1 MLLLS
6 TTAAAAHF
14 DELASLPLNTRTSVA
29 ALMSGPTFCVI
40 CAVAHSPSAAAPVVS
55 VAPGV
60 RYADR
65 SVIAPIQSKSY
76 LQVFRL
82 DVRPPPAA

>member
-1 MLLLS
+1 MLLIS

-14 DELASLPLNTRTSVA
+14 DELTSVPLNTRTSVA
-29 ALMSGPTFCVI
+29 PLLSGPTFCVI

-60 RYADR
+60 RFADR
-65 SVIAPIQSKSY
+65 ALVTPTQSKSF
-76 LQVFRL
+76 LQVFTL